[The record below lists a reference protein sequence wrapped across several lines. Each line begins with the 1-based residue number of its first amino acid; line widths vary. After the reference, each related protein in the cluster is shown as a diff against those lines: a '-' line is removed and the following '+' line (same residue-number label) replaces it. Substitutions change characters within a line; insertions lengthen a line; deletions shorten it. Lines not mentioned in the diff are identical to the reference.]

1 MMKKMFFALLIG
13 LVMFGCATTKKVGEQ
28 PKSESQSQKLEV
40 EKPIVWRQSLYPK
53 LVVGDPVV
61 FLNSMEIIMDGN
73 FSNQTF
79 FLQDGAIYRLDS
91 IQMVTKI
98 VPALTTGVLTAM
110 KKASNGQIQ
119 GMNVSFSQN
128 DKTYEFNFQ
137 AKSDGTFTLNGNAKL
152 FFNGKEYKI
161 QVVTKGGECLLL
173 VNFFIQKDVQTVNE
187 SAEGQSVSG
196 TKVIK

>member
-1 MMKKMFFALLIG
+1 MKKFIFALFLGLILLIG
-13 LVMFGCATTKKVGEQ
+13 CVTSKKVVETQQ
-28 PKSESQSQKLEV
+28 PQPQKLEA
-40 EKPIVWRQSLYPK
+40 EKPMIWKQGLYPK
-53 LVVGDPVV
+53 LAVGDPIV
-61 FLNSMEIIMDGN
+61 FLNSVEIIMDGN

-79 FLQDGAIYRLDS
+79 FLQDGAIYRMDS
-91 IQMVTKI
+91 IRMVTKT
-98 VPALTTGVLTAM
+98 VPVLTPGILTSM

-119 GMNVSFSQN
+119 EMNMSFSQN

-152 FFNGKEYKI
+152 FFNGREYKI

-173 VNFFIQKDVQTVNE
+173 VNFFVQKDVQTVNE

-196 TKVIK
+196 TKIIK